1 MTTLTIPAGPDAL
14 TPDWLTSAL
23 RSGGQISRAA
33 VTSAAC
39 TPIGQG
45 VGILCRLFRLDLV
58 YDQQEDGAP
67 ASVVVKMP
75 SAEEQARGLSV
86 MFKFYE
92 REVRFYQ
99 ELAGEVALPTPRLY
113 YAAFDPAT
121 SDFVLLIEDLSG
133 CRLGDQLAGASVE
146 DARLLVTEIANLHA
160 QWWNNPRLDQAPW
173 LPTSGSEVNKAG
185 MSLYPMAWGPF
196 MERWGHRLPERIRT
210 AGERLSTQSFS
221 ILERFSAPG
230 RSTTLLHG
238 DYRLDNFFFGK
249 STNQPPLTVVDWQ
262 ISIRGA
268 AAYDVGYFT
277 GQSLS
282 IEDRR
287 THERDLLALYLD
299 TLKSGGV
306 TDYSMDQLLDDYRWT
321 LMFCFAYPVMGGGLG
336 DIANERGFKLAEA
349 MMERSAAAI
358 TDWDADTLLAAE

>member
-1 MTTLTIPAGPDAL
+1 MTTLSIPAGPEAL

-23 RSGGQISRAA
+23 HSAGL
-33 VTSAAC
+33 VSAASVTGATC

-45 VGILCRLFRLDLV
+45 VGILCRLFRLELT
-58 YDQQEDGAP
+58 YDRQEDGAP
-67 ASVVVKMP
+67 ATLVAKMP
-75 SAEEQARGLSV
+75 SAEEQARGLSM

-99 ELAGEVALPTPRLY
+99 ELAGAVTLSTPRLY

-121 SDFVLLIEDLSG
+121 SDFILLIEDLSNR
-133 CRLGDQLAGASVE
+133 RLGDQLAGASVE
-146 DARLLVTEIANLHA
+146 DARLLITEIAGLHA
-160 QWWNNPRLDQAPW
+160 QWWNNDRLDQYPW

-185 MSLYPMAWGPF
+185 MTLYPMAWTPF
-196 MERWGHRLPERIRT
+196 MERWGHRLPERMKT

-221 ILERFSAPG
+221 ILERFSEAG

-238 DYRLDNFFFGK
+238 DSRLDNFFFGQGAG
-249 STNQPPLTVVDWQ
+249 QPPLTVVDWQ
-262 ISIRGA
+262 IAIRGVST
-268 AAYDVGYFT
+268 YDIGYFT

-282 IEDRR
+282 VEDRR
-287 THERDLLALYLD
+287 KHERDLLALYLE
-299 TLKSGGV
+299 TLRAGGV
-306 TDYSMDQLLDDYRWT
+306 TEYSMDQLIEDYRWT

-336 DIANERGFKLAEA
+336 DTANERGFKLAEA

-358 TDWDADTLLAAE
+358 TDWDADKLLTA